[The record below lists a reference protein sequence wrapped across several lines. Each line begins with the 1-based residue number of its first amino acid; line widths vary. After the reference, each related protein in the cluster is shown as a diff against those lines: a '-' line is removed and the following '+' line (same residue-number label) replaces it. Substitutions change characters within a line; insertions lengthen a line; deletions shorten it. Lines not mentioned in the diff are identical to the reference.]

1 MTKRSYAVPVT
12 VPMSGASMNS
22 YRWRA
27 ELMKA
32 PAGPVSARSSTPT
45 DEEATMKQAAG
56 TVGALAI
63 LAFAMGCDNGDDLS
77 APPVGPIGTVISSSG
92 AIASKVDEYRALLGD
107 PKNGGD
113 GVPATFNNGDNL
125 FPGDF
130 FNATVKLGAIF
141 TTPGSGFRNDS
152 SLFTG
157 VDPSYGAQFNT
168 FSPNKLF
175 AAVGSNLIDVTFRVP
190 GSATNAVTSGFGAV
204 FSDVDAPGTSHLDYY
219 AADGRLLGSYDVPVR
234 SDAAGLSFLGVKYD
248 SVGVARVRITL
259 GERPLGAGVADVSAG
274 GALDLV
280 VVDDFLYGEPQAQ

>member
-1 MTKRSYAVPVT
+1 
-12 VPMSGASMNS
+12 
-22 YRWRA
+22 
-27 ELMKA
+27 MK
-32 PAGPVSARSSTPT
+32 P
-45 DEEATMKQAAG
+45 AAG
-56 TVGALAI
+56 TFGALAI

-92 AIASKVDEYRALLGD
+92 GIAPKVDEYRALLGD
-107 PKNGGD
+107 PKNGGTAGPQTTGRREIGWD
-113 GVPATFNNGDNL
+113 GVPANFNNGDNL

-130 FNATVKLGAIF
+130 FNATVKLGAIL
-141 TTPGSGFRNDS
+141 TTPGTGFRNDS

-157 VDPSYGAQFNT
+157 VDPSYGDQFST
-168 FSPNKLF
+168 FSPNKIF
-175 AAVGSNLIDVTFRVP
+175 AAVGSNIIDVTFRVP
-190 GSATNAVTSGFGAV
+190 GTATNAVTSGFGAV

-259 GERPLGAGVADVSAG
+259 GERPLGAGVADISAG